1 MNNENGSQ
9 EWLRLPVRAMQDKDL
24 TFADVC
30 ILAYIID
37 RVDGEKKAVSV
48 KAIMQKTGA
57 SERQV
62 QTSIKRLVEN
72 KYIAAQT
79 RTGAATLY
87 TQCNVLDPKRPKKE
101 QAKNNDD
108 FDIEEY
114 KEFINDIPELP
125 TLSEQEEKQ
134 FNFAESVENWR
145 KFGG

>member
-62 QTSIKRLVEN
+62 QTSLKRLIEN
-72 KYIAAQT
+72 KYITAQT

-87 TQCNVLDPKRPKKE
+87 TQCEVLPPKRQPKPKKE
-101 QAKNNDD
+101 QAKNDDD
-108 FDIEEY
+108 FDIEDY
-114 KEFINDIPELP
+114 KEFINYIPKE
-125 TLSEQEEKQ
+125 
-134 FNFAESVENWR
+134 
-145 KFGG
+145 G

>member
-1 MNNENGSQ
+1 MVFDISERRKEMNNENGSQ
-9 EWLRLPVRAMQDKDL
+9 EWLRLPVRAMQDSDL

-62 QTSIKRLVEN
+62 QTSVKRLIEN
-72 KYIAAQT
+72 KYITAQT

-87 TQCNVLDPKRPKKE
+87 TQCNVLDPKRPKGAGK
-101 QAKNNDD
+101 KSSSSYDD
-108 FDIEEY
+108 FDVEEY
-114 KEFINDIPELP
+114 KEFINDIPEYGRIKY
-125 TLSEQEEKQ
+125 EQQAK
-134 FNFAESVENWR
+134 
-145 KFGG
+145 